1 MYAPPYTKEEELEM
15 LISDLDELLQEQIQK
30 AEETVQLLTKSLM
43 MLIALLVGY
52 IFITV
57 YY

>member
-1 MYAPPYTKEEELEM
+1 M